1 MTFRFDAKYG
11 LLTYAQSGGLSPD
24 HVVEHL
30 GRLGAECIIGRE
42 AHADGGTHLHA
53 FFMFER
59 KFSSRN
65 VRVFDVDGCHPN
77 VVRGYGTPELGY
89 DYATKDGDVVAGGL
103 LREDCIAI
111 GSVRGSKH
119 KWHDVIMASTRDEF
133 FELCAELEPRA
144 LCCSFNSL
152 KAYADWRYRPS
163 PDPYEHPVGLEFDP
177 ERTRD
182 LSQWFSQ
189 NVGGGGNQG
198 MLFDCVGPYTFS
210 GIDCVWQER
219 CLSHGEMSGHP
230 SGSHDTEHLPRA
242 RCRLM
247 LTVDRTKISKLD
259 PLW

>member
-30 GRLGAECIIGRE
+30 GRMGAECIVGRE
-42 AHADGGTHLHA
+42 RHADGGTHLHA

-103 LREDCIAI
+103 LRDDCI
-111 GSVRGSKH
+111 GPGTVRGSSH
-119 KWHDVIMASTRDEF
+119 KWHDIVLATSRDEF
-133 FELCAELEPRA
+133 FALCAELEPRA

-152 KAYADWRYRPS
+152 KAYADWRFRPS
-163 PDPYEHPVGLEFDP
+163 PVPYEHPSELEFD
-177 ERTRD
+177 EDATRELRD
-182 LSQWFSQ
+182 WFQ
-189 NVGGGGNQG
+189 VNVAGGRNQG
-198 MLFDCVGPYTFS
+198 TPRPCGAISDLRYRLF
-210 GIDCVWQER
+210 WQER
-219 CLSHGEMSGHP
+219 CL
-230 SGSHDTEHLPRA
+230 
-242 RCRLM
+242 
-247 LTVDRTKISKLD
+247 
-259 PLW
+259 